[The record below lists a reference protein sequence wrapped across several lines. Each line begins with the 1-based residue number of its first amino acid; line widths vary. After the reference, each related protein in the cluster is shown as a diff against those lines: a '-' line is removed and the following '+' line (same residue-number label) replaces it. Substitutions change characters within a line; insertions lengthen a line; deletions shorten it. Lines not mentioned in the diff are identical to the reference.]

1 MDSIIP
7 WKIGRTWYFFFFSH
21 GTKMM
26 REERIIQKFGAW
38 IPEVVTISLKSEEK
52 VR

>member
-7 WKIGRTWYFFFFSH
+7 WKIGRAWDFFFPH

-26 REERIIQKFGAW
+26 RDERTIQNFGAW
-38 IPEVVTISLKSEEK
+38 IPEAVTISLKSEEK
-52 VR
+52 DE

>member
-1 MDSIIP
+1 MED
-7 WKIGRTWYFFFFSH
+7 WQDLVFFSH
-21 GTKMM
+21 GTKMI

-38 IPEVVTISLKSEEK
+38 IPEAVTISLISEGK